1 MSRDISD
8 CGSKHLVTYEIKSK
22 KHLKKL
28 NGKFYRPITKDG
40 EIDESTNLLLVNA
53 ERDKHLIGKKI
64 AVRSAVTCCLGDKV
78 CPRCVG
84 LTSINNMD
92 IADGLSAFE
101 SEEISK
107 VVNQSILSTKHLLT
121 TNSEVITFNKE
132 FDLFFHILGGE
143 INPIVNENENV
154 ENIEDYAIYI
164 DPEDISKLE
173 EQDYDSLYNTV
184 IHNGRFYIRNIK
196 DESKED
202 ILIQTEGEK
211 EVFLSEEAI
220 ELMKKGK
227 GLIYF
232 KDLDDDVKLFEVVV
246 LNQELTKPL
255 YELIGLL
262 NKKSGKD
269 TDSNIEES
277 IESVS
282 QRMLDILIESGIDAN
297 VIAAELVINRLVRS
311 IEHPYDR
318 PDFTEDEV
326 EPYEIYTIGKA
337 LEHNKSPL
345 VGISFQYIKRQFLSD
360 ELYENR
366 NSTSFIDP
374 LYYTEIP
381 TDNLKLYDK
390 IAKEEGI

>member
-1 MSRDISD
+1 
-8 CGSKHLVTYEIKSK
+8 
-22 KHLKKL
+22 
-28 NGKFYRPITKDG
+28 
-40 EIDESTNLLLVNA
+40 
-53 ERDKHLIGKKI
+53 
-64 AVRSAVTCCLGDKV
+64 
-78 CPRCVG
+78 
-84 LTSINNMD
+84 
-92 IADGLSAFE
+92 
-101 SEEISK
+101 
-107 VVNQSILSTKHLLT
+107 
-121 TNSEVITFNKE
+121 
-132 FDLFFHILGGE
+132 
-143 INPIVNENENV
+143 
-154 ENIEDYAIYI
+154 
-164 DPEDISKLE
+164 
-173 EQDYDSLYNTV
+173 
-184 IHNGRFYIRNIK
+184 
-196 DESKED
+196 
-202 ILIQTEGEK
+202 
-211 EVFLSEEAI
+211 
-220 ELMKKGK
+220 MKKGK

-269 TDSNIEES
+269 TDSNIEET